1 MPRGCLTKYL
11 VPGIGDT
18 IIPLK
23 RS

>member
-18 IIPLK
+18 IIPLR